1 VTKIRNFV
9 DEMDKYNKR
18 YELALYSNE
27 AHGLKLPEHQLDSYQ
42 RIMAFLGRYLPTN

>member
-1 VTKIRNFV
+1 MTKIRNFV
-9 DEMDKYNKR
+9 YEMDKYNKR

-42 RIMAFLGRYLPTN
+42 RIMAFLGSYLPTN